1 MAFPSTH
8 TALRLAACTLLAAAL
23 AGCGRNSGPRV
34 YTAPKDP
41 EELPK
46 PADPA
51 TEERPARTEQLVPV
65 TWVLPEGWLEVPP
78 DRMSRAA
85 FHAKLPQGDA
95 MITLAPM
102 GDFSEPDKELMVVNM
117 LRGAASQDE
126 LSAAGLKELPELP
139 VGDSTGR
146 ILDLTR
152 IPGEGGAEHRAFTVM
167 HHRRGTTWLIK
178 LSGADAAVEAARP
191 AFETFLK
198 SLQFTADSS
207 DTPDTGPA
215 PAPAA
220 AEKNDTQPA
229 AEADPDPNAGPR
241 RRVVIPAGQVGEP
254 GAGKKRVVLPE
265 NSPPIPGTPP
275 ADWKA
280 LTPGQMQAAKF
291 SVGTAEVSVAIF
303 PSDVG
308 GLAAN
313 VNRWRGQ
320 LGLPQLSTEEAAAAA
335 KPLASG
341 PEGSVSVDMENAGK
355 SMTAAIVTRGGQWF
369 FYKLTGET
377 AAVQAARESF
387 LAFAAAK

>member
-1 MAFPSTH
+1 MTAFPSTH

-23 AGCGRNSGPRV
+23 AGCGKSSGPRV

-41 EELPK
+41 DELPK

-51 TEERPARTEQLVPV
+51 AEERPARTEQLVPV
-65 TWVLPEGWLEVPP
+65 TWVLPSGWMEVPP

-85 FHAKLPQGDA
+85 FHVKLPQGDA

-117 LRGAASQDE
+117 LRGAASQQE

-152 IPGEGGAEHRAFTVM
+152 IPGEGGAEHRAYTVM

-178 LSGADAAVEAARP
+178 LSGADAAVDAARP

-207 DTPDTGPA
+207 DTPDSGPA
-215 PAPAA
+215 PAPAP
-220 AEKNDTQPA
+220 AETKDAPPA
-229 AEADPDPNAGPR
+229 APTATDPA
-241 RRVVIPAGQVGEP
+241 V
-254 GAGKKRVVLPE
+254 
-265 NSPPIPGTPP
+265 PGTPP

-280 LTPGQMQAAKF
+280 LTPGQMQAAKY
-291 SVGTAEVSVAIF
+291 SAGTAEVSVAIF

-320 LGLPQLSTEEAAAAA
+320 IGLPQVSADEAAAAA
-335 KPLASG
+335 KPLASA

-355 SMTAAIVTRGGQWF
+355 SMTAAIVKRGEQWF